1 MNVPATDLEELR
13 QTVERT
19 VGRPVRMSGS
29 GSSLFTLYDTA
40 DEARDAVRLLGEL
53 RRPMQS
59 RVEAVEVAAQIE
71 DDLAV
76 CLADGSR

>member
-1 MNVPATDLEELR
+1 
-13 QTVERT
+13 
-19 VGRPVRMSGS
+19 MSGS

-40 DEARDAVRLLGEL
+40 DETRDAARLLGEL

-59 RVEAVEVAAQIE
+59 RVEAVEIAPQIE